1 MIATRSKK
9 SNFRHIYLLYVIA
22 LFFPGY
28 PFWAQC
34 KGVSIASVSLSIVER
49 PCGPTA
55 TGSLALEVKGGLA
68 PFTLTWTIDNDQN
81 TNLPQSA
88 NTNQFT
94 IEDLRG
100 AMKPGYVVRVKD
112 ACGNEASST
121 PIQLINSVAVQIA
134 SAPQVIS
141 QVSKKEEPNG
151 SIRVEVYGG
160 TPPRT
165 VTATDSKGQTFT
177 QQFPV
182 GPPEKGKFIYD
193 IYKLPAEIY
202 QIEVKSGSKKC
213 TQVWKESIELKAL
226 EK

>member
-1 MIATRSKK
+1 M
-9 SNFRHIYLLYVIA
+9 

-28 PFWAQC
+28 PFWTQC

-68 PFTLTWTIDNDQN
+68 PFTLTWAIDNDQN
-81 TNLPQSA
+81 NNLPQS
-88 NTNQFT
+88 TNSNQLI

-134 SAPQVIS
+134 SAPQVKT
-141 QVSKKEEPNG
+141 QVKKGGEPNG
-151 SIRVEVYGG
+151 SIRVEVSGG
-160 TPPRT
+160 KPPRT
-165 VTATDSKGQTFT
+165 LIATDSKGQTFI
-177 QQFPV
+177 QQFPA

-193 IYKLPAEIY
+193 LENLPAEIY
-202 QIEVKSGSKKC
+202 RIEVKSGSKKC
-213 TQVWKESIELKAL
+213 TQVWKETIELKAL